1 VPPQDSAGGDQPV
14 HPQPP
19 RQEPDQRGEDDTISP
34 VQSGPRMGPAQHGD
48 LVPQH
53 EQFGV
58 LGGRRPAEQD
68 QPAAEPDEN
77 EIEQAEGHG

>member
-1 VPPQDSAGGDQPV
+1 MGRHWIRSRGDQPV

-19 RQEPDQRGEDDTISP
+19 RQEPDQRGEDCAVGA

-53 EQFGV
+53 EKFGV
-58 LGGRRPAEQD
+58 LGGDDGPSRTS
-68 QPAAEPDEN
+68 QP
-77 EIEQAEGHG
+77 QSRTK